1 MDPWKKSLL
10 GLLRRKSMYGTNLKL
25 HRRALAGMGVGGY
38 GPMEE
43 TGELRFLQNLLPQL
57 AKQPVIL
64 DIGANRGAYAA
75 AAMRLRPD
83 AILHA
88 FEPHPRI
95 YPALAAEAK
104 RLGFTAHNLG
114 CGAEA
119 GHSQLFDIATGSGE
133 GASRARDVIAAAG
146 ALPEAYPIELVSL
159 DPFLDRLGIGAVAYM
174 KIDVEGYELDVLRSI
189 PRRIAHGKLGCVS
202 FEFNVMNLVTR
213 VFLKDFTA
221 VLPGWSFHRL
231 LPDGLAPMGAY
242 DPLSWEVFGWQNIA
256 AFPAH
261 TSLRAI

>member
-10 GLLRRKSMYGTNLKL
+10 GLLRRKSMYRTNLKL
-25 HRRALAGMGVGGY
+25 HRRALAGMGVGCY

-43 TGELRFLQNLLPQL
+43 TGELRFLENLLPQL
-57 AKQPVIL
+57 PPHPVIL

-75 AAMRLRPD
+75 AIMRLRPD
-83 AILHA
+83 AMLHA

-95 YPALAAEAK
+95 YPALVAEAK
-104 RLGFTAHNLG
+104 RLGFAAHNLG

-119 GHSQLFDIATGSGE
+119 GLAQLFDAATGSGE
-133 GASRARDVIAAAG
+133 GASRSQAVAAATM
-146 ALPEAYPIELVSL
+146 AAPEAHAIEVVAL
-159 DPFLDRLGIGAVAYM
+159 DPFLDTLGIDAVAYM

-189 PRRIAHGKLGCVS
+189 GRRIARNKLGCIS

-213 VFLKDFTA
+213 VFLKDFIA
-221 VLPGWSFHRL
+221 ILPGWSFHRL
-231 LPDGLAPMGAY
+231 LPDGLAAMGDY
-242 DPLSWEVFGWQNIA
+242 DPLSWELFGWQNIA
-256 AFPAH
+256 AFPPG